1 MIDTHTH
8 PYLQEFEEGGAE
20 AVKHAIDAGVT
31 HMVLPN
37 VDTSTIGPMMNLHRL
52 FPEKTS
58 VAMGLHPTE
67 VGEDWEETVVMM
79 ENLLENGD
87 FCAVGEVGLD
97 LYWDAT
103 GEQRQREAFRRQLQI
118 AERLRLPV
126 IIHCR
131 EALEQV
137 LEEISEVKPTV
148 PLLFHSFT
156 GGPEE
161 VRKIREVADPMF
173 GINGVVTFK
182 NAASLREALPQIGID
197 RIVLET
203 DAPYLAPVPHRGKRN
218 EPAYITSTC
227 RCVAATLGMTYEEVE
242 RITDSNAREFFHL
255 SQ

>member
-8 PYLQEFEEGGAE
+8 PYLQEFEEGGTE
-20 AVKHAIDAGVT
+20 AVKRAIDAGVT

-67 VGEDWEETVVMM
+67 VGEDWEETVAMM

-87 FCAVGEVGLD
+87 FCAVGEAGLD

-103 GEQRQREAFRRQLQI
+103 GEQRQREAFRRQLQN